1 MTSGTSTEFKQRCA
15 CFLFPPFMAVAGR
28 RKALEGSTELFLNGK
43 HPILPCGS
51 RSSSWQRHQPEQS
64 QKGLERLGLVTGIPS
79 LPADLKLGKQQMRGT
94 NGYYL
99 HSQTSP
105 TRTMPDYGA
114 ECGSHQTETET
125 QSN

>member
-1 MTSGTSTEFKQRCA
+1 MLVFYSHPSWQLQGEER
-15 CFLFPPFMAVAGR
+15 L
-28 RKALEGSTELFLNGK
+28 LEGSTELFLNGK
-43 HPILPCGS
+43 HPVLPCGS

-114 ECGSHQTETET
+114 ECASHQTETET